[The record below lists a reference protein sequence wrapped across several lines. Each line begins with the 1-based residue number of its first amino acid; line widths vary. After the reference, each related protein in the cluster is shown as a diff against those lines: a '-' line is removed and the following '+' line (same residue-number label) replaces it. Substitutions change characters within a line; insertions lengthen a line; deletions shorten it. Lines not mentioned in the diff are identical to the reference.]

1 MQVKLAYGRSG
12 LEVSL
17 PDERTTVIE
26 PTYLPGLPDEAA
38 ALRRALREPIGSLP
52 LAEQVKADDTIV
64 IVFCDV
70 TRPMPTRRVL
80 PVILEELGHVPAE
93 RITLLN
99 ATGTHRANT
108 QAELV
113 EMLGPEIVGRYRIV
127 NHDARAK
134 ETLEYVGRTPR
145 GGPVWLDRAYLTA
158 SVRILTGFIE
168 PHFFA
173 GFSGGPKLIAPGVAG
188 LETVMH
194 LHSAPLIA
202 DPRAT
207 WGIIV
212 GNPIHD
218 EIRAIA
224 RLAPPTFALDVA
236 LNKEHHITAVWAGD
250 VFASHPRGCDF
261 VKRTAMQPVPA
272 PFEVVLTTNGG
283 YPLDQNLY
291 QAVKGMSAAA
301 LVVRQG
307 GAILCAAEC
316 RDGLPEHGNYK
327 DLLHTSR
334 NPAEMLAR
342 IHTPGFSMPDQ
353 WEAQI
358 QAQIQ
363 LKARVL
369 LKNSYLSPDQ
379 VRAAHLEPVDD
390 VEQAITRLLAEYG
403 PAARLCVLPQGPQTI
418 PYLDDG
424 DGHASPAS

>member
-1 MQVKLAYGRSG
+1 MRVKLAYGRSG

-26 PTYLPGLPDEAA
+26 PAYLPGLPDEAA
-38 ALRRALREPIGSLP
+38 ALRRALRQPIASPP
-52 LAEQVKADDTIV
+52 LAERVKPTDSVV
-64 IVFCDV
+64 IVFCDI

-80 PVILEELGHVPAE
+80 PVILGELGHVPAGN
-93 RITLLN
+93 ITLLN

-108 QAELV
+108 QAELA
-113 EMLGPEIVGRYRIV
+113 EMLGPEIVGRYRVV
-127 NHDARAK
+127 NHDARAQ

-145 GGPVWLDRAYLTA
+145 GGPVWLDRAYLAA
-158 SVRILTGFIE
+158 SIRIVTGFIE

-173 GFSGGPKLIAPGVAG
+173 GFSGGPKLVAPGVAG

-207 WGIIV
+207 WGITL

-236 LNKEHHITAVWAGD
+236 LNKEHRITAVWAGD
-250 VFASHPRGCDF
+250 VFASHPQGCEF

-272 PFEVVLTTNGG
+272 PFDVVLTTNGG

-327 DLLHTSR
+327 DLLHSSR
-334 NPAEMLAR
+334 SPAEMLAR
-342 IHTPGFSMPDQ
+342 IQTPGFSVPDQ

-369 LKNSYLSPDQ
+369 LKNGYLSPDQ

-390 VEQAITRLLAEYG
+390 VEQAVARLLAEYG
-403 PAARLCVLPQGPQTI
+403 PSARLCVLPQGPQTI
-418 PYLDDG
+418 PYVADG
-424 DGHASPAS
+424 SGPISPAV